1 MSRPS
6 PTLRRAI
13 GAVLVSG
20 LVAGT
25 AACRDDGGGGD
36 TATFCG
42 QVDEHLDELRA
53 VPETEQDV
61 ESLIA
66 LWKDV
71 GDDAPLSIEPDWQA
85 HVLLYETVW
94 DPEILT
100 DDEKAEEAYARA
112 FATERSSVAVAA
124 WVNDNCGFDWGPVE
138 TIVPQVTTTTL
149 APGATAPT
157 TQAAT
162 TATTTTVAG

>member
-13 GAVLVSG
+13 GAVLASG
-20 LVAGT
+20 LIAGA
-25 AACRDDGGGGD
+25 AACRDDGGGD
-36 TATFCG
+36 TAAFCG
-42 QVDEHLDELRA
+42 QVQEHRDELRA
-53 VPETEQDV
+53 VPQTEQDV

-71 GDDAPLSIEPDWQA
+71 GNDAPLSIEPDWQA

-149 APGATAPT
+149 APGQTAPT
-157 TQAAT
+157 TQPAT
-162 TATTTTVAG
+162 TATTTTLAG

>member
-13 GAVLVSG
+13 GTVLASG
-20 LVAGT
+20 LIAGT

-36 TATFCG
+36 TAAFCG

-53 VPETEQDV
+53 TPQTQEEVDR
-61 ESLIA
+61 LIA

-85 HVLLYETVW
+85 HVLLFETVS
-94 DPEILT
+94 DPAIVA
-100 DDEKAEEAYARA
+100 DEEAAEEAY
-112 FATERSSVAVAA
+112 
-124 WVNDNCGFDWGPVE
+124 
-138 TIVPQVTTTTL
+138 
-149 APGATAPT
+149 
-157 TQAAT
+157 
-162 TATTTTVAG
+162 